1 MIRSPELIAAGAR
14 KENVRRKRYQEGSL
28 QVRSHG
34 KRKNWVVLYRE
45 AGVRKYYTVGLHSK
59 MSKSQAQEKQAE
71 FMKEVNA
78 RAAHAPDPNVTF
90 GDFLEG
96 VALPFYRSK
105 WKRST
110 ASTTESRIRHHLLA
124 EFGEQKLTSL
134 TLKPLQAF
142 LSSKA
147 ATFSRSVVAHLR
159 WDLRAVFKLAIA
171 EGYTERDPTGA
182 LFTPKEAKAA
192 ETHVMNLKEAAQH
205 INALDLRERVIDH
218 LALFVG
224 MRPGEILALQRRHIA
239 ADCSELVIEQRLYRG
254 DIDDP
259 KTESSKRTVGIP
271 SQTARELREWMALVG
286 RKPDAWVFAS
296 ENAAKPMWRDNVWY
310 RNMKPKLEAIG
321 LGWANFQVLRRTH
334 ASLGHDAKVDP
345 KVAADQRGHGIGV
358 ALDVYTHSS
367 VEARRGAA
375 EVLENAVLSEKPVV
389 EPAKAKQQNR
399 SEKGSVAA

>member
-1 MIRSPELIAAGAR
+1 ML
-14 KENVRRKRYQEGSL
+14 
-28 QVRSHG
+28 VRSHG

-110 ASTTESRIRHHLLA
+110 ASTTEGRIRHHLLA
-124 EFGEQKLTSL
+124 EFGEEKLTSL
-134 TLKPLQAF
+134 TLTPLQAF
-142 LSSKA
+142 LSLKA

-159 WDLRAVFKLAIA
+159 WDLRAIFKLAVA

-182 LFTPKEAKAA
+182 LFTPREAKAA

-205 INALDLRERVIDH
+205 IDALDLRERVIDH

-259 KTESSKRTVGIP
+259 KTESSKRTVGIS
-271 SQTARELREWMALVG
+271 SQTARELRGWMALVG
-286 RKPDAWVFAS
+286 KKPDAWVFAS
-296 ENAAKPMWRDNVWY
+296 ENALKPMWRDNVWY
-310 RNMKPKLEAIG
+310 RNMKPKLDAIG

-375 EVLENAVLSEKPVV
+375 EVLENAVMSEKPGV